1 MLSFHSELN
10 FKLTFNDMN
19 IHVHRV
25 HMSLQGLSVLA
36 KKTAYLDKISVMNN
50 VLEVWMVGWFVVTLI
65 ILSEQELLVRSGQI
79 FKRTADN

>member
-25 HMSLQGLSVLA
+25 HLSLSALA
-36 KKTAYLDKISVMNN
+36 KKNCLFRQNFCDEQRSRSLDGR
-50 VLEVWMVGWFVVTLI
+50 MVCGDFNYFV
-65 ILSEQELLVRSGQI
+65 
-79 FKRTADN
+79 RTGAPGP